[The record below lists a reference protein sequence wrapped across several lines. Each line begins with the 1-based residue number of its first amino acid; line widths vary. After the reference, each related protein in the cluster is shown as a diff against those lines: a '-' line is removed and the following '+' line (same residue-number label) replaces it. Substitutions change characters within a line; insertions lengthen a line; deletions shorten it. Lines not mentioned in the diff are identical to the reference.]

1 MNTKNDHN
9 DYHFRPTTNGRFCS
23 RHSRTSL
30 KLSSPLAEGW
40 AFHPGGDS
48 AGTAMGRRHPRTDLR
63 RRVKG
68 HTQLLHQPSLIVSAA
83 VSSEQTT
90 DHSLLRKRKS
100 SIPPLLLLSHKTFQV
115 LWVPKAEWLPLHA
128 AFVLTVQFNRDRFQG
143 YGRHQHQ
150 SVVL

>member
-1 MNTKNDHN
+1 MNTKNDYN

-48 AGTAMGRRHPRTDLR
+48 TGAVMECRHLSIDPR

-68 HTQLLHQPSLIVSAA
+68 HTQLPHQPSLVVSAA
-83 VSSEQTT
+83 VRCT
-90 DHSLLRKRKS
+90 
-100 SIPPLLLLSHKTFQV
+100 
-115 LWVPKAEWLPLHA
+115 EWLPLYA

-143 YGRHQHQ
+143 YG
-150 SVVL
+150 LYG

>member
-1 MNTKNDHN
+1 MNTKNN
-9 DYHFRPTTNGRFCS
+9 YHFRPTTNGRFCF

-30 KLSSPLAEGW
+30 NPSSPLTEGW

-48 AGTAMGRRHPRTDLR
+48 TGAVMECRHLSTDPR

-68 HTQLLHQPSLIVSAA
+68 HTQLLHQPSLVVSAVA
-83 VSSEQTT
+83 SLEQTT
-90 DHSLLRKRKS
+90 DHSLLCKRKS
-100 SIPPLLLLSHKTFQV
+100 SIPPLLLLSHKTFRV

-143 YGRHQHQ
+143 YG
-150 SVVL
+150 LYG